1 MARKC
6 DFKKNN
12 MVSEVKIIPGY
23 EDYECDIFGNVYS
36 LKRGK
41 RRKLKPATCK
51 WGYLYLTL
59 SKNGKPKKFK
69 IHRLIMLT
77 FHGASELHVNH
88 IDGVKTNNNF
98 LNLEYCTRSEN
109 LLHAFRT
116 GLACN
121 KGENN
126 SQSKLNKQQVI
137 EIKTAL
143 LNPYFGINA
152 DLARKYNV
160 EPCAIYKIK
169 KGKSWKHVTID

>member
-1 MARKC
+1 
-6 DFKKNN
+6 

-41 RRKLKPATCK
+41 RRKLKPAINRY
-51 WGYLYLTL
+51 GYLYVVLF
-59 SKNGKPKKFK
+59 KNGKQKNFK
-69 IHRLIMLT
+69 IHRLVMLS

-88 IDGVKTNNNF
+88 IDGNKKNNNF

-109 LLHAFRT
+109 QRHAFRT

-121 KGENN
+121 KGERH
-126 SQSKLNKQQVI
+126 SQNKLNKQQVI

-143 LNPYFGINA
+143 LNPYRGINA
-152 DLARKYNV
+152 DLGRKYGV
-160 EPCAIYKIK
+160 TGDTISSIK
-169 KGKSWKHVTID
+169 SGRRWSHVTID

>member
-1 MARKC
+1 
-6 DFKKNN
+6 

-41 RRKLKPATCK
+41 RRKLKPQINRY
-51 WGYLYLTL
+51 GYLVVGLYNNC
-59 SKNGKPKKFK
+59 KYKICK
-69 IHRLIMLT
+69 IHRLVMLV
-77 FHGASELHVNH
+77 FHGASELDVNH
-88 IDGVKTNNNF
+88 IDGNKKNNNF

-126 SQSKLNKQQVI
+126 TQAKLTEQVVI

-143 LNPYFGINA
+143 LKPYRGINN
-152 DLARKYNV
+152 DLGRKYGV
-160 EPCAIYKIK
+160 SSYAISDIK
-169 KGKSWKHVTID
+169 RGRRWSHVTID